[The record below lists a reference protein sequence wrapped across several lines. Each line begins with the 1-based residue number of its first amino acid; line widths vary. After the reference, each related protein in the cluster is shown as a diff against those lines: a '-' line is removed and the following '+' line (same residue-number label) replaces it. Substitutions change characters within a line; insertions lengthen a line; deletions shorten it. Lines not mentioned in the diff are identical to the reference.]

1 LVTLLTKILNS
12 QLFQR
17 DLSPISSTS
26 RHIHIL
32 KLDDMN
38 ATAKQ
43 LQVITPLHR
52 TGDFETPDMDWA
64 QAQLGV
70 KLDPFRRRSQL
81 NYVLA

>member
-1 LVTLLTKILNS
+1 
-12 QLFQR
+12 
-17 DLSPISSTS
+17 
-26 RHIHIL
+26 
-32 KLDDMN
+32 MN